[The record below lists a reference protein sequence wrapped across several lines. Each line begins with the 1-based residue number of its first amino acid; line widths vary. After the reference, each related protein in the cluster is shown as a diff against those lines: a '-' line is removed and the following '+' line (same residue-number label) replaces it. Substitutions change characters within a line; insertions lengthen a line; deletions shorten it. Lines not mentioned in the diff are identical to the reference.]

1 MVKTV
6 ISKAVEI
13 IAVEVVKA
21 SVRELFHTV
30 EAETIKTGVWL
41 INKSHIE
48 KRIQTCIYQRIKTNV
63 VDMV

>member
-21 SVRELFHTV
+21 SVRELVQTV

-41 INKSHIE
+41 
-48 KRIQTCIYQRIKTNV
+48 TY
-63 VDMV
+63 